1 LPRPEVVLK
10 GQPGERYLLLGNE
23 AVARGIVEAG
33 VGVMTTYPGTP
44 SSEIADTVSAIAREA
59 GIYMEYSTNEKVA
72 VEVAAGAAVSG
83 VRSAVCMKHVGLN
96 VAADALMTLA
106 YVGVRAGMVVITA
119 DDPNCW
125 SSQNEQDN
133 RYYALLSGLP
143 CLEPST
149 PQEAKDMFLRAI
161 ELSERLEVPCLL
173 RLVTRVSHTR
183 GPVFFGPRK
192 APPKAPAGRFER
204 DVARFVMVPA
214 HARVRHRVL
223 LERMRAAKEI
233 AESANDLNYV
243 ARDGGQ
249 LGIITAGAAFNYV
262 MEALDVLGLE
272 AAVLKL
278 GMIHPFPARTVAEF
292 AAKFDDMLV
301 VEELEP
307 YLELNTLAALQ
318 AVGVK
323 SRVHGKLGAE
333 LIPRYGELSTRLV
346 AEALCRLVGV
356 KAPVDFGAVDLNVKE
371 ASAALPPRPP
381 VLCPGCP
388 HRASF
393 YVIKRVV
400 GEKGICTTDIGCYA
414 LGIQPPLKVG
424 DFLICMGASVGG
436 ACGISKATGERVV
449 AVVGDSTFFHAAIPA
464 LIDAVYNQHAIT
476 MVVLDNLT
484 TAMTGGQP
492 HPGMGITGMGEPGKR
507 VLIEEV
513 ARGCGVEHVYVVDPF
528 DVKEATRVFRQAL
541 GVEGPSVVV
550 FRQAC
555 RLNVVREARRKGL
568 ELPKYGVDPDACR
581 GVEACGACVKA
592 FGCPAFYVA
601 EDGKIGIDSELCTGC
616 GVCAQVC
623 PYGAIKRVG
632 GEA

>member
-1 LPRPEVVLK
+1 MPRPEVVLR

-23 AVARGIVEAG
+23 AVARGIIEAG

-44 SSEIADTVSAIAREA
+44 SSEIADTISAVAREA

-72 VEVAAGAAVSG
+72 VETAAGAAVCH

-149 PQEAKDMFLRAI
+149 PQEAKDMFLKAI
-161 ELSERLEVPCLL
+161 EISERLEVPCLL
-173 RLVTRVSHTR
+173 RMATRVSHTR
-183 GPVFFGPRK
+183 GPVLFGPREE
-192 APPKAPAGRFER
+192 PRLPGRFER

-223 LERMRAAKEI
+223 LERMRAARAL
-233 AESANDLNYV
+233 AEASELNCL
-243 ARDGGQ
+243 AEEGGE
-249 LGIITAGAAFNYV
+249 LGIITSGVAFNYV
-262 MEALDVLGLE
+262 MEAIEALGVD
-272 AAVLKL
+272 AGVLKL
-278 GMIHPFPARTVAEF
+278 GFIHPFPGKLVADF
-292 AAKFDDMLV
+292 ASQYDDVLV

-318 AVGVK
+318 AAGIRT
-323 SRVHGKLGAE
+323 RVHGKLGAE
-333 LIPRYGELSTRLV
+333 LLPRHGELSTRLV
-346 AEALCRLVGV
+346 LEALCRLTGRPS
-356 KAPVDFGAVDLNVKE
+356 PVDFGAVDERVKRVE
-371 ASAALPPRPP
+371 PLLPPRPP

-393 YVIKRVV
+393 FVIKRAV
-400 GEKGICTTDIGCYA
+400 GEKTVCTTDIGCYA
-414 LGIQPPLKVG
+414 LGIQQPLKMG
-424 DFLICMGASVGG
+424 DFLICMGASVGA
-436 ACGISKATGERVV
+436 ACGFSKALGERVV

-464 LIDAVYNQHAIT
+464 LVNAVYNRHPIT
-476 MVVLDNLT
+476 VAVLDNLT

-492 HPGMGITGMGEPGKR
+492 HPGMGVTGMGEPGRR

-528 DVKEATRVFRQAL
+528 DVKEATRVFKEAVS
-541 GVEGPSVVV
+541 VEGPSVVV

-555 RLNVVREARRKGL
+555 RLMAVREARRKGVQ
-568 ELPKYGVDPDACR
+568 LPRYQVDR
-581 GVEACGACVKA
+581 EACTGCGVCVKA
-592 FGCPAFYVA
+592 FGCPAFTVGP
-601 EDGKIGIDSELCTGC
+601 DGSVSIDPELCTGC
-616 GVCAQVC
+616 GVCAQIC
-623 PYGAIKRVG
+623 PYGAIKEVG
-632 GEA
+632 EG